1 MRKREGIGR
10 VAVRAASVYQ
20 QYVTNEHRDVLDQVK
35 NRDPIAY
42 GGQQT
47 STIGSKK

>member
-10 VAVRAASVYQ
+10 VAARATSIYEQHATQ
-20 QYVTNEHRDVLDQVK
+20 EHRYVLDQVK

-42 GGQQT
+42 RGQQT
-47 STIGSKK
+47 GAIGSKK